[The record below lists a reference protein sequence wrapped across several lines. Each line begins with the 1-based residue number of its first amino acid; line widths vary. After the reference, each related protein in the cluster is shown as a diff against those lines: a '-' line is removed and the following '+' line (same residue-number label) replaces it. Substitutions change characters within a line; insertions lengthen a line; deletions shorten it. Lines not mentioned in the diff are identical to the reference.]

1 MPPAR
6 RSALTDG
13 GMLLADLTTLR
24 VGGPAGTYV
33 PAATEQDL
41 VEAVSD
47 CDGQGEPVLLL
58 GGGSNLLVSD
68 AGFPGTVVHIRTRG
82 IDVVSEGDGHV
93 DVEAAAGENWDDFV
107 ALSTSRGWSGLEAL
121 SGIPGLVGAT
131 PVQNVGAYGSEV
143 AAAIVAVRVWDR
155 IAGSVSVMAPRE
167 CGFGYRTSVF
177 KQDPGRRVVLSVTFR
192 LRTAATGSGV
202 AYPEL
207 ARRLG
212 VELGDAAAAAD
223 VREAVLA
230 IRTAKGMVLDAA
242 DHDTWSAGSFFTNP
256 ILTAE
261 QAGALPVE
269 APRWPAG
276 DLVKTSA
283 AWLIQA
289 AGFDRGYG
297 NERVRLSH
305 KHVLALT
312 NRGTASAADL
322 VELATKVRDGVRE
335 QFGVELTPEVN
346 LVGTS
351 LQSP

>member
-1 MPPAR
+1 M
-6 RSALTDG
+6 TDG

-24 VGGPAGTYV
+24 VGGPAGTYLPV
-33 PAATEQDL
+33 ATEQDL
-41 VEAVSD
+41 IEAVSG
-47 CDGQGEPVLLL
+47 CDRRGEPVLLL

-82 IDVVSEGDGHV
+82 IDVVSQGDGYV

-107 ALSTSRGWSGLEAL
+107 ALSTARGWSGLEAL

-131 PVQNVGAYGSEV
+131 PVQNVGAYGAEV
-143 AAAIVAVRVWDR
+143 ATSISAVRVWDR
-155 IAGSVSVMAPRE
+155 VTGSVGCMEPDE

-192 LRTAATGSGV
+192 LRTAASGSGV

-230 IRTAKGMVLDAA
+230 IRAAKGMVLDAA

-256 ILTAE
+256 LLTAE
-261 QAGALPVE
+261 QAAALPVE

-289 AGFDRGYG
+289 AGFARGYG
-297 NERVRLSH
+297 NERASLSH

-322 VELATKVRDGVRE
+322 VALASRVRDGVRDR
-335 QFGVELTPEVN
+335 FGVELTPEVN
-346 LVGTS
+346 LVGTR
-351 LQSP
+351 LLGP